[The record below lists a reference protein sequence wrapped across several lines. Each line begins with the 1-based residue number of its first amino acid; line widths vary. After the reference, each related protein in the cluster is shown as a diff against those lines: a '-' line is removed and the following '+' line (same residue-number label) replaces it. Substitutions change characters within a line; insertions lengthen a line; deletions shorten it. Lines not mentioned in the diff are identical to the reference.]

1 MTLKDIV
8 LTKFSNEDLNFFVE
22 WLKYFKSAMKYY
34 RMGILSDRADVIP
47 LYDNVKGYDYMDNVG
62 RFLKIISDEKLYA
75 YNLIEDTRDGSL
87 KLIIGAS
94 CEYYNGTGVMM
105 NICIDENNYV
115 DSKYLYMNA
124 SEITNASLSLYAVYD
139 KVIDKSSFIY
149 LHTISKKQDI
159 NRDNRYSGYLS
170 DILESSSDEAAKIFV
185 NDIAWMITKT

>member
-34 RMGILSDRADVIP
+34 RMGILLDRADVIP

-62 RFLKIISDEKLYA
+62 RFLRIANDTKLYV

-87 KLIIGAS
+87 KLIVGAS
-94 CEYYNGTGVMM
+94 CQYCNGAGVMI
-105 NICIDENNYV
+105 NICIDENKYTE
-115 DSKYLYMNA
+115 SKYLYMNA
-124 SEITNASLSLYAVYD
+124 SEITNASVSLYAVYD
-139 KVIDKSSFIY
+139 KVIDRSSFIY

-159 NRDNRYSGYLS
+159 DRDIRYNRYLF
-170 DILESSSDEAAKIFV
+170 DILESTDGETAKDFV
-185 NDIAWMITKT
+185 NDIAWIKKPK